1 MSASVVD
8 AITLERRWV
17 PAVAI
22 GVDKLVNTTGRAMA
36 EVQGAPDYP
45 IVSIPSELSA
55 RDLSS
60 SDSVTSDEE
69 IEAMA
74 KSTAAQVEALLVA
87 K

>member
-1 MSASVVD
+1 MAD
-8 AITLERRWV
+8 AITLERRGI
-17 PAVAI
+17 PAALVAI
-22 GVDKLVNTTGRAMA
+22 DRLVNTTGRAMA

-55 RDLSS
+55 RELSS